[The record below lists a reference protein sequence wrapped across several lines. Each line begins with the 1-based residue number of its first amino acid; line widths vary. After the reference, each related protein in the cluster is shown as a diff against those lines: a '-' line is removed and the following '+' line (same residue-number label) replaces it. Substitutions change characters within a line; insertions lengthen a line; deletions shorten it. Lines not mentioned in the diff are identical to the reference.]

1 MAIVSD
7 AMSIAYHSHLTV
19 YDHYYGDKDMACKC
33 LEEIPRMVKLA
44 CNEYGDYPTPVAKVE
59 LLGLK
64 QSALDKQGELR
75 LAATMKIHTEGAKFP
90 KYKSNF
96 FTYCPFCGVKYQED
110 NDSELYYL
118 QDSRSFNG
126 NYMMFWGLED
136 KGYTSDIRKAQTYSL
151 EDAEKRASNRETDIP
166 RKVSDIKPLARHCFD
181 GQDLRKI
188 KQVNV

>member
-1 MAIVSD
+1 
-7 AMSIAYHSHLTV
+7 
-19 YDHYYGDKDMACKC
+19 MACKC
-33 LEEIPRMVKLA
+33 IDELPAQIMVH
-44 CNEYGDYPTPVAKVE
+44 CNQQKEYQAKPVLDASFKDIVFPISNGEMSVALKSDIELKVE
-59 LLGLK
+59 GRK
-64 QSALDKQGELR
+64 
-75 LAATMKIHTEGAKFP
+75 TP
-90 KYKSNF
+90 KKTIMT
-96 FTYCPFCGVKYQED
+96 FTYCPFCGTKYKDE
-110 NDSELYYL
+110 DSELYYL

>member
-1 MAIVSD
+1 
-7 AMSIAYHSHLTV
+7 
-19 YDHYYGDKDMACKC
+19 MACKC
-33 LEEIPRMVKLA
+33 IDELPAQIMA
-44 CNEYGDYPTPVAKVE
+44 HCNQQKEYQAKPVLDASFKDIVFPISNGEMSVALKSDIELKVE
-59 LLGLK
+59 GRK
-64 QSALDKQGELR
+64 
-75 LAATMKIHTEGAKFP
+75 TP
-90 KYKSNF
+90 KKTIMT
-96 FTYCPFCGVKYQED
+96 FTYCPFCGMKYKD
-110 NDSELYYL
+110 DDSDLYYL

-136 KGYTSDIRKAQTYSL
+136 KGYTSDIRKAQTYTL

>member
-1 MAIVSD
+1 MSERKNPILLGEVTYVLIDDDEKNLPNVVFAYANRCSACAEEFEVKDVKEGVEFAVTDIVLHTNGD
-7 AMSIAYHSHLTV
+7 ADSQRTSIVVPYS
-19 YDHYYGDKDMACKC
+19 
-33 LEEIPRMVKLA
+33 EIPQLIKSLM
-44 CNEYGDYPTPVAKVE
+44 E
-59 LLGLK
+59 
-64 QSALDKQGELR
+64 R
-75 LAATMKIHTEGAKFP
+75 L
-90 KYKSNF
+90 
-96 FTYCPFCGVKYQED
+96 D
-110 NDSELYYL
+110 NDSDLYYL
-118 QDSRSFNG
+118 QESRSFNG